1 MAGLGKALLIAGAVL
16 ICLGLFLIFSVKMPF
31 VGMLPGDIYIK
42 RDKFSFYFPLAS
54 CIVISVVISLLL
66 WILKK

>member
-1 MAGLGKALLIAGAVL
+1 
-16 ICLGLFLIFSVKMPF
+16 VKMPF